1 EQHLEELEQV
11 LGYHFREPAL
21 LHRAL
26 THRSALPRRGSDGA
40 HVHNEQFE
48 YLGDAVLGLV
58 TSEHL
63 FREFPQWTEGQL
75 SKGRARLVNASS
87 LYSVV
92 RRLGIGRFLRIGRG
106 EEKTGG
112 RDKPALLADAF
123 EAIVAAVYLDGGL
136 QQAREFVNSV
146 LLQSAIKAEGARL
159 ECSDHKS
166 TLQELLQARGL
177 PAGRYDVVR
186 EAGPDHQKT
195 FWVEVRVPGLVT
207 ATGSGSNK
215 KEAEQAA
222 AEQAI
227 QRLRTE
233 IA

>member
-1 EQHLEELEQV
+1 
-11 LGYHFREPAL
+11 
-21 LHRAL
+21 
-26 THRSALPRRGSDGA
+26 
-40 HVHNEQFE
+40 FE
-48 YLGDAVLGLV
+48 FLGDAVLDMLA
-58 TSEHL
+58 SEYLISL
-63 FREFPQWTEGQL
+63 FPDWSEGQL
-75 SKGRARLVNASS
+75 AKSRARLVNARA
-87 LYSVV
+87 LELAA
-92 RRLGIGRFLRIGRG
+92 RRLRLGEHFRLGRG
-106 EEKTGG
+106 EEKAGG

-123 EAIVAAVYLDGGL
+123 EAVIAAVYLDGGL